1 MKIIIVIINY
11 IQPYFYAFLS
21 FVAGFFLAAII
32 FAQIQIKPMYPREA
46 QSKIVQIKGIDYRF
60 AWWRHGTFRRAEIQA
75 ALKISASKLRRIAK

>member
-1 MKIIIVIINY
+1 MKRLET
-11 IQPYFYAFLS
+11 FLKLFLGSTLS

-32 FAQIQIKPMYPREA
+32 FAQVQIKPMYPREA